1 MYEQNNMPPNSAA
14 APRQDA
20 IDINDFVFAATG
32 ARVRRLTLPSE
43 ERWFP
48 ATDVAADL
56 GYANTRQALLWH
68 VAADCQQSLE
78 DLARSVYGAD
88 ASSKIAGHGLKKSM
102 KMVNLRGLIALVNG
116 CTKPECAPFKAWVS
130 EVVATI
136 QRTGS
141 YSLEPAPVQ
150 PTPDAATAYVMPQ
163 QIADAIVRLEERN
176 IRADELLLAFQEER
190 GELLRRISDSQ
201 YAMAETQRQIS
212 DSQHG
217 MVETQRQIC
226 RSQNVMAEA
235 LQQIAEAL
243 KPSHGHGRPRPTA
256 APEPELTPQ
265 QLLATWKAK
274 NLVVTGDVHA
284 VAAYLAPALL
294 RGGAR
299 YSLEEIATRT
309 GLPQERV
316 HDCVRMLLKRGCVRQ
331 TGCAP
336 DGAPVYVLP

>member
-1 MYEQNNMPPNSAA
+1 MHEQNNMPPNSAA

-78 DLARSVYGAD
+78 DLARSVYGVD

-163 QIADAIVRLEERN
+163 QVADAIVRLEERN

-190 GELLRRISDSQ
+190 GDLL
-201 YAMAETQRQIS
+201 RQIS
-212 DSQHG
+212 
-217 MVETQRQIC
+217 

-243 KPSHGHGRPRPTA
+243 KPSHGRSRPAA

-299 YSLEEIATRT
+299 YPLEEIATRT

>member
-1 MYEQNNMPPNSAA
+1 MYEQNNMRPDSAA

-32 ARVRRLTLPSE
+32 ARMRRLTTPGGE
-43 ERWFP
+43 HWFP
-48 ATDVAADL
+48 ATDVAGNL
-56 GYANTRQALLWH
+56 GYANTRQALQMH
-68 VAADCQQSLE
+68 VAANCQRRLSEFAQG
-78 DLARSVYGAD
+78 VYTAD
-88 ASSKIAGHGLKKSM
+88 TLSKLAGHRLQKSM
-102 KMVNLRGLIALVNG
+102 KMVNLKGLVALVNG
-116 CTKPECAPFKAWVS
+116 CTKPECAPFKAWVT
-130 EVVATI
+130 EVIETL

-141 YSLEPAPVQ
+141 YSLQPAPVQ
-150 PTPDAATAYVMPQ
+150 PTPDNATAYVMPQ

-190 GELLRRISDSQ
+190 GELLRQISDSQ
-201 YAMAETQRQIS
+201 HAMAETQRQIS
-212 DSQHG
+212 DSQHA

-243 KPSHGHGRPRPTA
+243 KPSHGRHRPTA

-299 YSLEEIATRT
+299 YPLEEIATRT

-316 HDCVRMLLKRGCVRQ
+316 HDCVRMLLRRGCVRQ

-336 DGAPVYVLP
+336 DGAPIYVLP

>member
-1 MYEQNNMPPNSAA
+1 MYEQNNMRPDSAA

-32 ARVRRLTLPSE
+32 ARMRRLTTPDGE
-43 ERWFP
+43 HWFP
-48 ATDVAADL
+48 ATDVAGNL
-56 GYANTRQALLWH
+56 GYANTRQALQMH
-68 VAADCQQSLE
+68 VAANCQKRLSEFAQG
-78 DLARSVYGAD
+78 VYTAD
-88 ASSKIAGHGLKKSM
+88 TLSKLAGHRLQKSM
-102 KMVNLRGLIALVNG
+102 KMVNLKGLVALVNG
-116 CTKPECAPFKAWVS
+116 CTKPECEPFKAWVA
-130 EVVATI
+130 EVIETL
-136 QRTGS
+136 QHTGS

-150 PTPDAATAYVMPQ
+150 PTPDGALAYTMPR

-190 GELLRRISDSQ
+190 SELLR
-201 YAMAETQRQIS
+201 QIS
-212 DSQHG
+212 
-217 MVETQRQIC
+217 

-243 KPSHGHGRPRPTA
+243 KPPHGRPRPTA
-256 APEPELTPQ
+256 PPELEVTSQ

-299 YSLEEIATRT
+299 YRLEEIATRT